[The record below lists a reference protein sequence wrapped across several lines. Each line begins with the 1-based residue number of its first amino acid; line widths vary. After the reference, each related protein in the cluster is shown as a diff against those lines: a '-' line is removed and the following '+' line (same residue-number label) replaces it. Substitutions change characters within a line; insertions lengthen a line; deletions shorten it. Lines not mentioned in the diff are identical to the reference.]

1 MSARAKRERQSS
13 GMHRGLHKIQ
23 FGASGHDKGLVDER
37 RRLGREKPYF
47 FQEGLLDKL
56 INEMVAAETRG
67 DDVSYLFGRANAAL
81 TLEERVAKWKF
92 GELDRNNNGVGTSQ

>member
-1 MSARAKRERQSS
+1 
-13 GMHRGLHKIQ
+13 
-23 FGASGHDKGLVDER
+23 
-37 RRLGREKPYF
+37 
-47 FQEGLLDKL
+47 
-56 INEMVAAETRG
+56 MVAAETRG